1 VAGPHTITAQ
11 IEVGDGADG
20 VIAAMGGLTSGWS
33 LYLKDRKPTYYYNF
47 FEVAHYKIQSP
58 QPLPNG
64 KATIVIQVAP
74 VEDGFGKPRAV
85 LMSVNGKKVAA
96 GRIERSVPFRYG
108 VEPFDIGMDTVS
120 AVSGDYKVPNAF
132 TGGSIDNVAIDV
144 GPVKLSDKELEQLKS
159 AKDGF
164 LLQTE

>member
-1 VAGPHTITAQ
+1 
-11 IEVGDGADG
+11 

-47 FEVAHYKIQSP
+47 FEVAHYQIQSP

-64 KATIVIQVAP
+64 KATITIQVAP

-85 LMSVNGKKVAA
+85 LMSVNGKKVAV
-96 GRIERSVPFRYG
+96 GRVEKSVPFRYG

-120 AVSGDYKVPNAF
+120 AVSSDYKVPNAF
-132 TGGSIDNVAIDV
+132 TGGAIDSVAIDV

-159 AKDGF
+159 AKEGF